1 MRTPLKLGAFAAG
14 LAAVFA
20 ASLGAGHLAG
30 PVAAPATQPAHGQT
44 DGPAGHQASPQGHT
58 SEETQGQTHG
68 EGGQAHG
75 QSGQSSQTTPGGL
88 QISQDGYTLVPL
100 TTTLTAGTTQE
111 FRFRID
117 GPDGAPLTRY
127 TVEHEKELHLIA
139 VRRDFAGYQHV
150 HPVRS
155 ADGTWSVPLQT
166 AQPGQYR
173 IFADFRPEAAD
184 KGLTLGAD
192 VAAAGDYQ
200 PRPLPASAHTAT
212 VDGYTVELR
221 GELHPGTATELGF
234 TISRNGQRIDPEP
247 YLGAQGHLVALRDG
261 DLAYLHV
268 HPVQGTTFAAEVP
281 SAGRYRLYL
290 DFKHGGTVHTAEF
303 TAGTDH

>member
-20 ASLGAGHLAG
+20 ASLGAGHLTG
-30 PVAAPATQPAHGQT
+30 PIAAPASQPAHGPT
-44 DGPAGHQASPQGHT
+44 
-58 SEETQGQTHG
+58 E
-68 EGGQAHG
+68 QAHG
-75 QSGQSSQTTPGGL
+75 RTETQQDEHNGQSHGNDAKPPGGL

-100 TTTLTAGTTQE
+100 TTSLTAGTQQD

-117 GPDGAPLTRY
+117 GPDGTPLTRY
-127 TVEHEKELHLIA
+127 SVEHEQELHLIA
-139 VRRDFAGYQHV
+139 VRRDLAGFQHV
-150 HPVRS
+150 HPAR
-155 ADGTWSVPLQT
+155 AQDGTWSVPLQVT
-166 AQPGQYR
+166 QPGQYR
-173 IFADFRPEAAD
+173 VFADFRPDGSEQ
-184 KGLTLGAD
+184 GLTLGAD
-192 VAAAGDYQ
+192 VAAAGDFRPQ
-200 PRPLPASAHTAT
+200 PLPPAAHTAT

-221 GELHPGTATELGF
+221 GELHPGGASTLDF
-234 TISRNGQRIDPEP
+234 TVSRDGRPVDPEP

-268 HPVQGTTFAAEVP
+268 HPVKGTTFAAEVP

>member
-44 DGPAGHQASPQGHT
+44 NNPPGHQADDQDPP
-58 SEETQGQTHG
+58 GQSHD
-68 EGGQAHG
+68 ESGQAHG
-75 QSGQSSQTTPGGL
+75 ESGQSHEEGGQTTPGGL

-139 VRRDFAGYQHV
+139 VRRDLAGYQHV
-150 HPVRS
+150 HPVRA
-155 ADGTWSVPLQT
+155 ADGTWSVPLQA

-173 IFADFRPEAAD
+173 IFADFRPAARD

-192 VAAAGDYQ
+192 VAAPGDYQ
-200 PRPLPASAHTAT
+200 PQNLPAATHTVT
-212 VDGYTVELR
+212 VDGYTVELQ
-221 GELHPGTATELGF
+221 GELHPGSATELGF

-268 HPVQGTTFAAEVP
+268 HPVRGTTFAAEVP